1 MQELKRASTEAK
13 TENCM
18 VCGSPL
24 EYLEQAQDST
34 CTFCGKTEQGHIS
47 CPEGHYICDACHN
60 KGSMAVVEDIVSTTN
75 LKDPVEIS
83 EVMMSHPGLPML
95 GCQHAYIAAG
105 ALLAAIKNEGSRK
118 ITKKDITEV
127 FKRTER
133 QAVGGYCGLTGVCG
147 IAPAI
152 GACFSILAESK
163 CGKDFEQKI
172 TMEAVTRVMEVIT
185 GLTGPSCCKAYVRAS
200 LCVAISVLKERLG
213 ITLPVKDLSIVCSYT
228 SKHPHG
234 CREIKCPYFRGET
247 GRSAIMSSNPMDKY
261 DEFFSMVY
269 QPGAMDVKTKHLVAL
284 AASLGAGCQP

>member
-1 MQELKRASTEAK
+1 
-13 TENCM
+13 M

-34 CTFCGKTEQGHIS
+34 CTFCGKTEQGHIR
-47 CPEGHYICDACHN
+47 CLQGHYICDACHN
-60 KGSMAVVEDIVSTTN
+60 KDPMAVIEDIAFTTT

-83 EVMMSHPGLPML
+83 EGMMSQPGLPML

-105 ALLAAIKNEGSRK
+105 ALLAAIKNEGSTK
-118 ITKKDITEV
+118 ITNEEIREV

-152 GACFSILAESK
+152 GACFSILAGSK
-163 CGKDFEQKI
+163 CGKDFEQKV
-172 TMEAVTRVMEVIT
+172 TMEAVTRVMQVIT
-185 GLTGPSCCKAYVRAS
+185 DLTGPSCCKAYVRAS
-200 LCVAISVLKERLG
+200 LSVAISLLKERLG
-213 ITLPVKDLSIVCSYT
+213 IILPVGNLVTCSYVI
-228 SKHPHG
+228 KLPHG
-234 CREIKCPYFRGET
+234 CRETKCPYFKDEMIT
-247 GRSAIMSSNPMDKY
+247 GRPAIMASNPMDKY

>member
-1 MQELKRASTEAK
+1 MK
-13 TENCM
+13 
-18 VCGSPL
+18 V
-24 EYLEQAQDST
+24 
-34 CTFCGKTEQGHIS
+34 I
-47 CPEGHYICDACHN
+47 
-60 KGSMAVVEDIVSTTN
+60 EDIVFTTA

-118 ITKKDITEV
+118 IRNEDIAEV

-152 GACFSILAESK
+152 GACFSMLAGSR
-163 CGKDFEQKI
+163 CGKDFEQKV
-172 TMEAVTRVMEVIT
+172 TMEAVTRVMQVIT
-185 GLTGPSCCKAYVRAS
+185 DLTGPSCCKAYVRES
-200 LCVAISVLKERLG
+200 LSVAISLLKEKFG
-213 ITLPVKDLSIVCSYT
+213 IVLPVKDLSIACSQT

-234 CREIKCPYFRGET
+234 CRETKCPYFMGET
-247 GRSAIMSSNPMDKY
+247 GRSAIMSSDPMDKY

-269 QPGAMDVKTKHLVAL
+269 QPGTMDVKTKHLVAL